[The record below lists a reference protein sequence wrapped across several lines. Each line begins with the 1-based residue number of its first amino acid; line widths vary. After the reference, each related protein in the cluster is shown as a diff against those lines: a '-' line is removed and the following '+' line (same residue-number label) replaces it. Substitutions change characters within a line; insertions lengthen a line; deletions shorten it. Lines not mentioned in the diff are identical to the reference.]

1 MFPVHARHPIFI
13 FGAGKYIPNKHTPPD
28 VVNYGYQSHIASA
41 DSKDGIGRL
50 VFGRSKGVPQCL
62 KICVLAGGN
71 KPEPREQRL
80 ARLWM
85 QRAKLAQRSLGNYAH
100 WKLHERATH
109 ALFNRHLR
117 ILRFGMG
124 VSCIESARE
133 TTRLS
138 RKEIQICVMRSMGR
152 L

>member
-1 MFPVHARHPIFI
+1 MFPAHARHPIFI
-13 FGAGKYIPNKHTPPD
+13 IDAGKYIPNKHTSPD
-28 VVNYGYQSHIASA
+28 VVNDGYQSHIAST
-41 DSKDGIGRL
+41 DSKDGIGRS
-50 VFGRSKGVPQCL
+50 VFSRSKRVPQGFE
-62 KICVLAGGN
+62 ICVLAGGDE
-71 KPEPREQRL
+71 PEPCEQRL
-80 ARLWM
+80 ARLRM

-100 WKLHERATH
+100 GKLHERATH

-117 ILRFGMG
+117 ILRFGMD
-124 VSCIESARE
+124 VNCIEAARK